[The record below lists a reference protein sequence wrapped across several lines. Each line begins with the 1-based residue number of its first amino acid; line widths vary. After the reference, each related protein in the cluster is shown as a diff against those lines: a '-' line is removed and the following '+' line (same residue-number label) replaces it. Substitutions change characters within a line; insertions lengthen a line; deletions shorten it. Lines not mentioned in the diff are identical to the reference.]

1 MGDAGRAPAG
11 RRPLLK
17 GLPQPMSGEERRR
30 MLEQAMQAIAEQP
43 GLSPEL
49 KARGIAPLAAARRR
63 LDGWSD

>member
-1 MGDAGRAPAG
+1 
-11 RRPLLK
+11 
-17 GLPQPMSGEERRR
+17 MSGEERRR
-30 MLEQAMQAIAEQP
+30 MLEQAMQALAEQP